1 MIKDLGK
8 KFKKFLKIERGYTDF
23 TVNSYMTDLFQFFN
37 YLDNNGINDIS
48 DVNKDI
54 IRGFLENLYK
64 NGISNKTL
72 RRKLSCL
79 RTFFKYLRREN
90 IIYGNPTYAVPLPR
104 FHKRLPKFLTIN
116 QIFNAIDNIKCKKT
130 LDIRNKA
137 ILELFYLTGI
147 RLREL
152 VYLNIENVDF
162 YNLTI
167 KVKGKGAKE
176 RIVPIGFRGK
186 RVLKKYLNVREG
198 LLKGGFSED
207 SRALFLSKSGRR
219 ISPRDVQRII
229 EKLLMQFVGGEKISP
244 HVLRHTF
251 ATHLMDEG
259 ADLRAVKDLLG
270 HESLSS
276 TQIYSH
282 VSIEALKNAYKQA
295 HPRA

>member
-1 MIKDLGK
+1 MKNLGE
-8 KFKKFLKIERGYTDF
+8 KFEKFLKIERRYSNF

-37 YLDNNGINDIS
+37 YLDSNGINDIC
-48 DVNKDI
+48 DVKKDM

-64 NGISNKTL
+64 KGISNKTL

-116 QIFNAIDNIKCKKT
+116 QIFNAIDNIKCEKS

-137 ILELFYLTGI
+137 MLELFYLSGI

-152 VYLNIENVDF
+152 VYLNIDNVDF

-186 RVLKKYLNVREG
+186 SVLKKYLNVREE
-198 LLKGGFSED
+198 LLEGRSSED
-207 SRALFLSKSGRR
+207 SKALFLSKSGRR

-282 VSIEALKNAYKQA
+282 VSIEVLKNAYKQA

>member
-1 MIKDLGK
+1 MKNLGK
-8 KFKKFLKIERGYTDF
+8 KFEKFLKIERRYSNF
-23 TVNSYMTDLFQFFN
+23 TINSYMTDLFQFFN
-37 YLDNNGINDIS
+37 YLDSNGINDIC
-48 DVNKDI
+48 DVKKDM

-64 NGISNKTL
+64 KGISNKTL

-116 QIFNAIDNIKCKKT
+116 QIFNAIDNIKCEKS

-137 ILELFYLTGI
+137 MLELFYLSGI

-152 VYLNIENVDF
+152 VYLNIDNVDF

-186 RVLKKYLNVREG
+186 SVLKKYLNVREE
-198 LLKGGFSED
+198 LLEGRFSED
-207 SRALFLSKSGRR
+207 SKALFLSKSGRR